1 MARYRVLYYKIK
13 ITMSFRKTK
22 TLTKPTTP
30 AKWQIPTRHKY
41 KAGKDEYYLEG
52 ELKERFCKLFPKN
65 SNRRMMTWFGIGF
78 STLQRFKRELGLEKD
93 MKAIR
98 KQQAKDVKKTCER
111 NGYYASLR
119 GKAPSEACL
128 EATRR
133 LRASGFQPMKQL
145 KANNPRKYKQ
155 LLRKKSEQRKELW
168 HKERLR
174 AFYGLERK
182 TRLRVPTIPLSYKAS
197 AQKHAMIRYC
207 NYFADPL
214 GDPHI
219 ICYDSETQRSARR
232 EATAAKHGLKVVE
245 ADE

>member
-1 MARYRVLYYKIK
+1 MR
-13 ITMSFRKTK
+13 
-22 TLTKPTTP
+22 PN
-30 AKWQIPTRHKY
+30 AKSGAK
-41 KAGKDEYYLEG
+41 EYYLEG

-78 STLQRFKRELGLEKD
+78 STLQRFKREFGIEKD
-93 MKAIR
+93 MQAIR
-98 KQQAKDVKKTCER
+98 KQHAKDIKRICER
-111 NGYYASLR
+111 NGYYASIR

-133 LRASGFQPMKQL
+133 LRAEGFHPMKQL
-145 KANNPRKYKQ
+145 KANNPRRYKQ
-155 LLRKKSEQRKELW
+155 LMRKKSEQRKELY

-174 AFYGLERK
+174 AFYGLERQ
-182 TRLRVPTIPLSYKAS
+182 TNLRIPSSPLSHRAS
-197 AQKHAMIRYC
+197 SQKYAMIKAC

-232 EATAAKHGLKVVE
+232 EATAEKYGLKVVE

>member
-1 MARYRVLYYKIK
+1 
-13 ITMSFRKTK
+13 MSFNNTK
-22 TLTKPTTP
+22 TPLKPTTA
-30 AKWQIPTRHKY
+30 AKWQVPMRPNPKS
-41 KAGKDEYYLEG
+41 GVREYYLEG

-65 SNRRMMTWFGIGF
+65 SNRRMMTWFGISF
-78 STLQRFKRELGLEKD
+78 STLQRFKREFGLEKD

-98 KQQAKDVKKTCER
+98 KQQAKDIKKICER

-119 GKAPSEACL
+119 GKKPSEAAI

-133 LRASGFQPMKQL
+133 LRASGFTPINQL
-145 KANNPRKYKQ
+145 KATNPRKYKR
-155 LLRKKSEQRKELW
+155 LMRKRSEQRKELYR
-168 HKERLR
+168 KEKLR
-174 AFYGLERK
+174 AFYGLERQ
-182 TRLRVPTIPLSYKAS
+182 TNLRIPADRLSHSAS
-197 AQKHAMIRYC
+197 SHKHAMIKCC

-219 ICYDSETQRSARR
+219 VCYDSETQRSARR